1 MIFTPYPKIFLP
13 FLPTEGMFLHYIYEG
28 FIRFW
33 K

>member
-28 FIRFW
+28 FIRF
-33 K
+33 